1 MAVAV
6 PEEMQAGMRRHAAEV
21 ARAVRAR
28 DASAELDARRELAFT
43 RAELA
48 LRKILDGAPRLRAAQ
63 GDRLL
68 AVIADRVEPSGRHRF

>member
-1 MAVAV
+1 
-6 PEEMQAGMRRHAAEV
+6 MQAGMRRHAAEV
-21 ARAVRAR
+21 ARAVRAG

-48 LRKILDGAPRLRAAQ
+48 LRRILDDAPRLHPAQ

-68 AVIADRVEPSGRHRF
+68 RVIADRVEPSGPHRF